1 MKSAKTPKRMCIACR
16 QMREK
21 SQLIRFVLDSGAKPV
36 VDKKNKAPGRGAYVC
51 RSKECISAMIK
62 RKMLNKNFHCD
73 ITAEE
78 YQKLSEELNAEY
90 FG

>member
-36 VDKKNKAPGRGAYVC
+36 VDKKNKAPGRGAYVW
-51 RSKECISAMIK
+51 RSKEWIAAMRK
-62 RKMLNKNFHCD
+62 RKML
-73 ITAEE
+73 E
-78 YQKLSEELNAEY
+78 
-90 FG
+90 

>member
-1 MKSAKTPKRMCIACR
+1 MKNKRD
-16 QMREK
+16 
-21 SQLIRFVLDSGAKPV
+21 LIRILKEADQTISIDATGR
-36 VDKKNKAPGRGAYVC
+36 KNGRGAYVC

-78 YQKLSEELNAEY
+78 YQKLSEELDAEY